1 MEVGCATA
9 AGMSRSRAAST
20 VTRFSSKN
28 GGSFIAGG
36 NWRAAGRQSASRF
49 GLPLGIERLC
59 GKLAIGLLEEDFHA
73 SLRLFELFLTFTGE
87 CNALFK
93 QLHCVVQRKLRTFQ
107 AADDLVNVG
116 ESEGEGGFFLGFGS
130 IDSRRVL

>member
-36 NWRAAGRQSASRF
+36 NWRAAGRQSASRV

-59 GKLAIGLLEEDFHA
+59 GKLAIGLLEEDAHA
-73 SLRLFELFLTFTGE
+73 SLRLFELVRTFTGE
-87 CNALFK
+87 CNARRN
-93 QLHCVVQRKLRTFQ
+93 QLHRAVRRKLRTRQ
-107 AADDLVNVG
+107 AGAYRHRAR
-116 ESEGEGGFFLGFGS
+116 GGA
-130 IDSRRVL
+130 